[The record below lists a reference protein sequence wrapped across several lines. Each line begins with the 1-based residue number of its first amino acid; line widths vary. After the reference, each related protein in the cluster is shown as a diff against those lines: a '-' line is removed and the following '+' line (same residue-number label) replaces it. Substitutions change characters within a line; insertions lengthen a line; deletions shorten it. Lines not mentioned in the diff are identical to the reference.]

1 MADAS
6 PARTLSAPSVLRW
19 TIFLGATAVI
29 VYLCLLVLRP
39 FLHVLAWS
47 GLLAITFYPVHKEL
61 VARTRSPA
69 LSALITSSL
78 VVVAILIPMMF
89 AIGVAID
96 QFLAL
101 RVHLD
106 KVTEGEGGVWA
117 FEPVRSVFEW
127 VTLRTGVDTTQ
138 VADWAR
144 QHANRIAGFVA
155 ESSLTVAASITGFVM
170 SFIFTLFAMFLLF
183 RDGDRIVGRVADLLP
198 FDRARNQAILE
209 RIRDVIYGGVY
220 GVIVIALLQGILCG
234 VIFWALGIPSAALW
248 GSLTVL
254 TSVVPVVGA
263 AGVWV
268 PGVVYLAVMG
278 QWPQAAILTVLGTFV
293 ISTVDNFVRP
303 RLVGDRVGLSELV
316 MFFSLLG
323 GLQAFGLLG
332 IILGPVVFAV
342 AASIVDVLRDPG
354 AVQAEP
360 DVQIT
365 DPS

>member
-1 MADAS
+1 MPDS
-6 PARTLSAPSVLRW
+6 PSPRALSAPSVLKW
-19 TIFLGATAVI
+19 TIFLGATVVI

-61 VARTRSPA
+61 VGKTRSPA

-101 RVHLD
+101 RVHLLRAS
-106 KVTEGEGGVWA
+106 EGEGGVFA
-117 FEPVRSVFEW
+117 FEPIRGLFEW
-127 VTLRTGVDTTQ
+127 VTLWTGVDTTQ
-138 VADWAR
+138 IADWAR
-144 QHANRIAGFVA
+144 QHANRIASFVA

-170 SFIFTLFAMFLLF
+170 SIIFTLFAMFLLF
-183 RDGDRIVGRVADLLP
+183 RDGARIVGHIADLLP
-198 FDRARNQAILE
+198 FDHDRNLAILQ

-220 GVIVIALLQGILCG
+220 GVIVIALIQGILLG
-234 VIFWALGIPSAALW
+234 VTFWALGIPSAALW
-248 GSLTVL
+248 GTLTVL
-254 TSVVPVVGA
+254 TSVLPVVGSA
-263 AGVWV
+263 AVWV
-268 PGVVYLAVMG
+268 PGVIYLVVLG
-278 QWPQAAILTVLGTFV
+278 QWPQAVVLAVLGTFV
-293 ISTVDNFVRP
+293 ISAVDNFVRP

-323 GLQAFGLLG
+323 GLQVFGLLG

-342 AASIVDVLRDPG
+342 AASILDVLRDPG

-360 DVQIT
+360 DAETT
-365 DPS
+365 DQP